1 MKTLRPLLALIIA
14 FQAVSPA
21 FAQSSICVVSG
32 TVIDLH
38 GQPARKGTKIKLT
51 PVAANGIDVLAE
63 SSNVTVRDNG
73 AIIFDA
79 VRGIHLR
86 IEGPVLRYDKLGGLV
101 VQIPNTA
108 TANFNTLPAN
118 VVIADITGTFA
129 WDPPPLANGETASRD
144 FTFVG
149 VVAGNVIAAS
159 FTVVLPA
166 GVYMAMPQVIGPDL
180 VRVTIVNAS
189 GSSQDITQGTI
200 KAVRMAN

>member
-14 FQAVSPA
+14 LQMSPA

-38 GQPARKGTKIKLT
+38 GQPARKGTKMKLT
-51 PVAANGIDVLAE
+51 PVAANGVDVLAE

-101 VQIPNTA
+101 VQIPNVA

-129 WDPPPLANGETASRD
+129 WDPPPLVNGETASRD

-166 GVYMAMPQVIGPDL
+166 GVYMAMPQVIAADV
-180 VRVTIVNAS
+180 VRVTIVNSS
-189 GSSQDITQGTI
+189 GSSQDLGPGTV
-200 KAVRMAN
+200 KVARVAQ